1 MVVSHVYC
9 LPLKMVIIAH
19 AWRTHKLT
27 TPYPLNKIL
36 MCTRDDSN
44 ITLLH
49 IVPFCEGPN
58 EKPKGFAKQK
68 QKI

>member
-9 LPLKMVIIAH
+9 LPLKVVIIAH

-36 MCTRDDSN
+36 MCTQDDSN
-44 ITLLH
+44 ISHKICVAYTLNLH
-49 IVPFCEGPN
+49 GEELDELVN
-58 EKPKGFAKQK
+58 DY
-68 QKI
+68 